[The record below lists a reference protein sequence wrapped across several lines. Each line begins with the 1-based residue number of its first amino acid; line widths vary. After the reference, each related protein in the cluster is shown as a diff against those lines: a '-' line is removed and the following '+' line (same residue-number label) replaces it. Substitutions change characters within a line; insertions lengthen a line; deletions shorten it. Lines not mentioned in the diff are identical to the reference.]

1 MKNNT
6 DSDIPPLLHENNQ
19 YSTPMEKATLLNSYF
34 SEQSNIDDSHAS
46 LPAFDPPLIT
56 LNNIV
61 ITETGVEDVLK
72 LLNTIQAKQVALT

>member
-1 MKNNT
+1 
-6 DSDIPPLLHENNQ
+6 
-19 YSTPMEKATLLNSYF
+19 MEKATLLNSYF